1 MQIETREES
10 KFDSVTIQVPSPDGT
25 MFVTISED
33 KDGKPIAVFIHIGK
47 AGAPIAAWSNALAR
61 VISVALDKGVTLN
74 DVMAELSS
82 QTSDRVRM
90 TTNGE
95 AVRSGVEA
103 VWVALMKYQRE
114 KFETVRKTLGLDSEE
129 EHRGPRLGR

>member
-1 MQIETREES
+1 MNVETVSES

-33 KDGKPIAVFIHIGK
+33 TTGKPIAVFIHIGK

-61 VISVALDKGVTLN
+61 MISVSLDHGAKLDDIMT
-74 DVMAELSS
+74 ELSG
-82 QTSDRVRM
+82 QTSDRLRI
-90 TTNGE
+90 TSQGE
-95 AVRSGVEA
+95 SVRSGVEA
-103 VWVALMKYQRE
+103 VWVALMKYKRD
-114 KFETVRKTLGLDSEE
+114 KFEKVRATLGDLE